1 MSTILFTGVTGQVDS
16 SLAPLLQERGHRVL
30 YLIRPNNGQ
39 DATARLREV
48 LPHLRET
55 DIAINGDVT
64 LPNAGISEAERK
76 KWKGQIDKIIHGA
89 ASIKFDEAVAE
100 ETRYINVDGTHNMLN
115 LAEELGV
122 KEFHFLSTAYVA
134 GSARTFAETD
144 FDVGQ
149 TTRNA
154 YESSKWAAERLV
166 REWSGGKFSVHRLGI
181 VIGDSK
187 TGYVQAF
194 NGYYGF
200 LIGFWRLLQSLRP
213 RWETKKE
220 ECLQQGISFSEDGFL
235 ELPLCVDCSPT
246 SRINLVPTDWLSS
259 TLAYLLDLPASNQ
272 TFHLTHPSPPRVQWA
287 MEVSLEHLGIRGV
300 QYKDSVD
307 FSQYPLLQRFQ
318 SGLDRNLNRYLP
330 YVTHEP
336 VFDCTHLVH
345 TLAERY
351 VPPPA
356 IDKALLVK
364 MLDYAK
370 SVNFGQKVRQP
381 IHSGD

>member
-1 MSTILFTGVTGQVDS
+1 
-16 SLAPLLQERGHRVL
+16 
-30 YLIRPNNGQ
+30 
-39 DATARLREV
+39 
-48 LPHLRET
+48 
-55 DIAINGDVT
+55 
-64 LPNAGISEAERK
+64 
-76 KWKGQIDKIIHGA
+76 
-89 ASIKFDEAVAE
+89 
-100 ETRYINVDGTHNMLN
+100 
-115 LAEELGV
+115 
-122 KEFHFLSTAYVA
+122 
-134 GSARTFAETD
+134 
-144 FDVGQ
+144 
-149 TTRNA
+149 
-154 YESSKWAAERLV
+154 
-166 REWSGGKFSVHRLGI
+166 
-181 VIGDSK
+181 
-187 TGYVQAF
+187 
-194 NGYYGF
+194 
-200 LIGFWRLLQSLRP
+200 
-213 RWETKKE
+213 
-220 ECLQQGISFSEDGFL
+220 
-235 ELPLCVDCSPT
+235 
-246 SRINLVPTDWLSS
+246 LVPTDWLSS

>member
-1 MSTILFTGVTGQVDS
+1 MSTILLTGVTGQVGS

-48 LPHLRET
+48 LPYLRET
-55 DIAINGDVT
+55 DIVLSGDVT
-64 LPNAGISEAERK
+64 LPFAGISEADRR
-76 KWKGQIDKIIHGA
+76 KWKGQIDKVIHGA

-100 ETRYINVDGTHNMLN
+100 ETRYINVDGTRTMLN

-166 REWSGGKFSVHRLGI
+166 RSWSAGKFSIHRLGI

-187 TGYVQAF
+187 TGYSKYF

-200 LIGFWRLLQSLRP
+200 FIGFWRLLQSLRQ
-213 RWETKKE
+213 RWETKPE
-220 ECLQQGISFSEDGFL
+220 ECLQQGVSFSEDGFL
-235 ELPLCVDCSPT
+235 ELPLCIGCSPT
-246 SRINLVPTDWLSS
+246 SKLNLVTTDWLSS
-259 TLAYLLDLPASNQ
+259 MLTCLFDRPATNQ
-272 TFHLTHPSPPRVQWA
+272 TFHLVHPSPPRVQWVI
-287 MEVSLEHLGIRGV
+287 ETSLEHLGIRGV
-300 QYKDSVD
+300 QYRETTD
-307 FSQYPLLQRFQ
+307 FSQYPILQRFQ

-336 VFDCTHLVH
+336 VFDCTHLMC
-345 TLAERY
+345 TLGERY

-356 IDKALLVK
+356 VDKALLVK

-370 SVNFGQKVRQP
+370 SVNFGQKVR
-381 IHSGD
+381 